1 MNREIK
7 FRIWDKKFKKWL
19 TSGDGGT
26 HCSSNWAIDPFTGKI
41 IDYVEC
47 DGEYTPSEEP
57 DRYFDGRVSIK
68 ESPFVKQQYTGAK
81 DRVGIEIYEGDIVE
95 FYPWNSPKKA
105 LEDYLCKNV
114 KKVIWGLDYGQYP
127 SAGWSV
133 INLQPADLE
142 DGHQLNYMDSRNM
155 EVVGNIFE
163 NPELLEA

>member
-1 MNREIK
+1 MSREIK
-7 FRIWDKKFKKWL
+7 FKIYDKNDTNCIIGPF
-19 TSGDGGT
+19 
-26 HCSSNWAIDPFTGKI
+26 NWNKLPQFLYPDNFTLL
-41 IDYVEC
+41 
-47 DGEYTPSEEP
+47 
-57 DRYFDGRVSIK
+57 
-68 ESPFVKQQYTGAK
+68 QYTGLK
-81 DRVGIEIYEGDIVE
+81 DKNDVEIYEGDIVE

-155 EVVGNIFE
+155 KVVSHIFE
-163 NPELLEA
+163 NPELLKQNE

>member
-1 MNREIK
+1 MSREIK

-19 TSGDGGT
+19 TSSDGGT

-81 DRVGIEIYEGDIVE
+81 DRVGVEIYEGDIIKWGMSHDQENPFPKLRCVE
-95 FYPWNSPKKA
+95 FYEPQLIYKIVDIIGGYPVSV
-105 LEDYLCKNV
+105 DYLYEAIGTSTRWC
-114 KKVIWGLDYGQYP
+114 
-127 SAGWSV
+127 
-133 INLQPADLE
+133 
-142 DGHQLNYMDSRNM
+142 

>member
-1 MNREIK
+1 MQREIK
-7 FRIWDKKFKKWL
+7 FRTWYKPESKFYFGKDACAFPEFTYSWR
-19 TSGDGGT
+19 DG
-26 HCSSNWAIDPFTGKI
+26 NRNNYI
-41 IDYVEC
+41 I
-47 DGEYTPSEEP
+47 
-57 DRYFDGRVSIK
+57 
-68 ESPFVKQQYTGAK
+68 QQYTGLK
-81 DRVGIEIYEGDIVE
+81 DKNGVKIYEGDIVE

-155 EVVGNIFE
+155 KVVGNIFE
-163 NPELLEA
+163 NSELLEA

>member
-1 MNREIK
+1 MREL
-7 FRIWDKKFKKWL
+7 KFKAWNKEKMVKFDL
-19 TSGDGGT
+19 EDLMYETHNLGT
-26 HCSSNWAIDPFTGKI
+26 VDLKYWT
-41 IDYVEC
+41 VM
-47 DGEYTPSEEP
+47 
-57 DRYFDGRVSIK
+57 
-68 ESPFVKQQYTGAK
+68 QYTGLK
-81 DRVGIEIYEGDIVE
+81 DKNGVEIYEVDIVE

-142 DGHQLNYMDSRNM
+142 DGHQLNHMDSRNM

-163 NPELLEA
+163 NTEPLKA